1 MSSHCDLIQ
10 YELYHNKSHYYYHL
24 IAVIVLIDKNHLIVN
39 GSLIYEH
46 IYMFLSIHVI
56 QDIKKFWEIIFLLL
70 QQLYFL
76 INVVWSE
83 CVVISNN
90 FFSQHSKEN
99 NILYTLFLN
108 CWVSNKFEINCL
120 IIQRTRTICRNL
132 YYCKERIQIAGE
144 LYTMCAVRNSC
155 DASVNNPLRCL
166 I

>member
-1 MSSHCDLIQ
+1 MNTHKIGTRVLVGQWTHFQLSSHCDLIQ
-10 YELYHNKSHYYYHL
+10 YELYYNKSHYYYHL

-46 IYMFLSIHVI
+46 IYVFLSIYVI

-99 NILYTLFLN
+99 NILYTLFFKLL
-108 CWVSNKFEINCL
+108 S
-120 IIQRTRTICRNL
+120 Q
-132 YYCKERIQIAGE
+132 Q
-144 LYTMCAVRNSC
+144 
-155 DASVNNPLRCL
+155 
-166 I
+166 